1 LCSHTGNLCRNL
13 EATNRLLMIVEAPL
27 DVLARKKCLQSFVEC
42 LDQWKGESDQSCI
55 PSYIQ
60 VLISTPVR
68 DLTSQNFPPK
78 VLASTSILEIL
89 QIFQSARTVIVSIKA
104 EDNAGADG
112 HPSEIV
118 LSRLTFLQHAVT
130 SPSMSA
136 PLSSIINSI
145 ATPGLVGNRET
156 LDIVLQSML
165 GAGFEEVGITEGGSV
180 TSVLHVD
187 EIFSFL
193 SKELA
198 WTLPEADTSQVDETS
213 MLSASR
219 CTPPSH
225 GRCCTF
231 ASHFATESRSLC
243 RARLCRPHR
252 CAYPEST
259 GCTWEIG
266 TRIGKTLGQ

>member
-1 LCSHTGNLCRNL
+1 
-13 EATNRLLMIVEAPL
+13 MIVEAPL

-68 DLTSQNFPPK
+68 DLTPQNFPPK

-89 QIFQSARTVIVSIKA
+89 QIFQSARTVIVSKA

-145 ATPGLVGNRET
+145 ATPGLVGTRET

-219 CTPPSH
+219 CTSISWPL
-225 GRCCTF
+225 CAF
-231 ASHFATESRSLC
+231 APHFATESRSLC

-252 CAYPEST
+252 CAYPEAT

-266 TRIGKTLGQ
+266 TRIGKTLG